1 MKYLKLFNE
10 TENWKEVSYTEA
22 LDTLLTT
29 YKNNEIT
36 RQMLTVPGEIPCRL
50 SFIRVI

>member
-1 MKYLKLFNE
+1 MKYLKLLNG

-29 YKNNEIT
+29 YKNNGIT
-36 RQMLTVPGEIPCRL
+36 RQMLAGP
-50 SFIRVI
+50 